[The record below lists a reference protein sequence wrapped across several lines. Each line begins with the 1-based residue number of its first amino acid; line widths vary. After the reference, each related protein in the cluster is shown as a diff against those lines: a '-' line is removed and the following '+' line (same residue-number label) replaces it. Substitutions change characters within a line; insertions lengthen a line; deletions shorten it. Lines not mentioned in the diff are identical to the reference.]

1 MDNFLYSGI
10 GQEQFRGSHFVRFYV
25 ERHWVRGH
33 LTRESLRFPRAFI
46 SREEKEMKG
55 TFNSQGYDR
64 RLPTKNLVRLPRSC
78 HLKDYKLNS
87 TTERSRRTLA
97 ILLDNPESRPIGKIP
112 IWDIGIDIIVI
123 IGPLGTLKI
132 GQHRIKLTTYS
143 KLLVVWLLTTSSRGQ
158 GTFQCLK
165 ESNLLTWTLTL
176 SLLTGW
182 KTPSRT
188 EDPLL
193 GTFSIPPWLAQEP
206 TLKYGNKHSSLQ
218 KYQFLSWVTP
228 NEYVQRQWFR
238 LLLINNQF
246 NTTWSMIQSR
256 LLGYDIF
263 IFFLDSTS
271 ILVIFT
277 F

>member
-1 MDNFLYSGI
+1 M
-10 GQEQFRGSHFVRFYV
+10 
-25 ERHWVRGH
+25 
-33 LTRESLRFPRAFI
+33 
-46 SREEKEMKG
+46 
-55 TFNSQGYDR
+55 
-64 RLPTKNLVRLPRSC
+64 RLPRSC

-97 ILLDNPESRPIGKIP
+97 ILLNNPESRPIGK
-112 IWDIGIDIIVI
+112 
-123 IGPLGTLKI
+123 
-132 GQHRIKLTTYS
+132 QQAH
-143 KLLVVWLLTTSSRGQ
+143 VVKAPFSVFKREQFVDL
-158 GTFQCLK
+158 
-165 ESNLLTWTLTL
+165 NLNL

-193 GTFSIPPWLAQEP
+193 GTCSIPPWLAQEP

-228 NEYVQRQWFR
+228 NEYVQWQWFR

-256 LLGYDIF
+256 LLAYDIF

>member
-1 MDNFLYSGI
+1 MF
-10 GQEQFRGSHFVRFYV
+10 
-25 ERHWVRGH
+25 
-33 LTRESLRFPRAFI
+33 
-46 SREEKEMKG
+46 
-55 TFNSQGYDR
+55 
-64 RLPTKNLVRLPRSC
+64 
-78 HLKDYKLNS
+78 
-87 TTERSRRTLA
+87 
-97 ILLDNPESRPIGKIP
+97 
-112 IWDIGIDIIVI
+112 
-123 IGPLGTLKI
+123 
-132 GQHRIKLTTYS
+132 
-143 KLLVVWLLTTSSRGQ
+143 
-158 GTFQCLK
+158 LK

-193 GTFSIPPWLAQEP
+193 GTCSIPPWLAQEP

-228 NEYVQRQWFR
+228 NEYVQWQWFRRWFR

-256 LLGYDIF
+256 LLGYDIQSNLAISNSVNSKSPLF
-263 IFFLDSTS
+263 RRKIECPWIYPSPLRFPGYFEARLFRTFFHFPSTS